1 MRYKNESKEKRNGVI
16 YTPTEMADYL
26 ALEMI
31 KYGKVELSKAT
42 EVNILDPAVG
52 EGELILSMISKILEK
67 NSTIKINI
75 DGYETDDNVAI
86 KTEQLIKQTFPTANV
101 KITAQDFLE
110 AVDTIDKKYHYI
122 IANPPY
128 IRTQILGADKAQEIS
143 NKMNLSGMTRHHH
156 R

>member
-1 MRYKNESKEKRNGVI
+1 MRAQR
-16 YTPTEMADYL
+16 
-26 ALEMI
+26 
-31 KYGKVELSKAT
+31 GKKASLCAFRQLVK
-42 EVNILDPAVG
+42 EVN
-52 EGELILSMISKILEK
+52 
-67 NSTIKINI
+67 
-75 DGYETDDNVAI
+75 YETDDNVAI

-143 NKMNLSGMTRHHH
+143 NKMNLSGRIDIYYAFLLYMNSVLSEDGISGYITSNKFFTIKSGACVRDYMH
-156 R
+156 RKFP

>member
-101 KITAQDFLE
+101 KITAQDYLE
-110 AVDTIDKKYHYI
+110 AVDTIDKK
-122 IANPPY
+122 
-128 IRTQILGADKAQEIS
+128 
-143 NKMNLSGMTRHHH
+143 
-156 R
+156 